1 MSKLKTTLSLLSII
15 FIAVAVFVWQ
25 KYSTAANANKF
36 SHLFNEE
43 TRLWGKAVG
52 PVQVRIEF
60 KEQSGNQV
68 TLTAQV
74 RSTLPEFKLDWKLP
88 KGVRVTN
95 GVASETIQQPGDSQ
109 IVHNREITVEVNW
122 PLKNPHLVLRAAEN
136 SEEDAFGA
144 STVFNLDP
152 SIEDLEKQE
161 IIRAHMKSRQLQKLV
176 K

>member
-1 MSKLKTTLSLLSII
+1 MSKLKITVSLISISL
-15 FIAVAVFVWQ
+15 IAVVAVVWQ
-25 KYSTAANANKF
+25 KNTTKVKADKF

-74 RSTLPEFKLDWKLP
+74 RSTLPEFILNWKLP
-88 KGVRVTN
+88 KGVRLVS
-95 GVASETIQQPGDSQ
+95 GVDTETIQQPADSQ
-109 IVHNREITVEVNW
+109 IVHNREITVEVDW

-136 SEEDAFGA
+136 AEEDAFGA

>member
-1 MSKLKTTLSLLSII
+1 MSKLKITLSLLSITA
-15 FIAVAVFVWQ
+15 IAVAVFIWQ
-25 KYSTAANANKF
+25 KNSTDANANKF

-60 KEQSGNQV
+60 KDQSENQV
-68 TLTAQV
+68 TLVGQV
-74 RSTLPEFKLDWKLP
+74 RSTLSEFNLSWKLP
-88 KGVRVTN
+88 KGVRVIS
-95 GVASETIQQPGDSQ
+95 GAISETIQQPADSQ
-109 IVHNREITVEVNW
+109 IVHDREITVEVDW

-152 SIEDLEKQE
+152 SLEDLEKQE